1 MKKTIVIGASTKDYR
16 YSNKAVCLL
25 DDYKHEVI
33 AIGNRKGNIRDI
45 RIVTDKQKVEN
56 VDTVTLYLSPKHQEE
71 YYNYILNDIKPNRII
86 MNPGTENSILKELA
100 EDKGIK
106 VEEQCTL
113 IMLNID
119 TY

>member
-33 AIGNRKGNIRDI
+33 AIGNKNGKIRDI
-45 RIVTDKQKVEN
+45 RIITDKEKVEN

-86 MNPGTENSILKELA
+86 MNPGTENTILKELA

>member
-25 DDYKHEVI
+25 DDYRHEVI
-33 AIGNRKGNIRDI
+33 AIGNRKGKIRDV
-45 RIVTDKQKVEN
+45 RIVTDKQKIEN
-56 VDTVTLYLSPKHQEE
+56 VDTVTLYLSPKLQEE
-71 YYNYILNDIKPNRII
+71 YYDYILNDIKPNRII
-86 MNPGTENSILKELA
+86 MNPGTENDELKKLA
-100 EDKGIK
+100 ESKGIEVTK
-106 VEEQCTL
+106 QCTL